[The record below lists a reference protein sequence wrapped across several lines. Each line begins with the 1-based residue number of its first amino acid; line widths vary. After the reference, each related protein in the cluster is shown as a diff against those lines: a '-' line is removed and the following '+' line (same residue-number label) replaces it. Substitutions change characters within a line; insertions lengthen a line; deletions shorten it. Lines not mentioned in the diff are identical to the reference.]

1 MTNIPHCQIC
11 VCNFIFQMLTLE
23 GLKFHR
29 YNNERAVGPSRLTT
43 ITLLVMQQNS
53 THLSTNSTKT
63 LNPLSKLHSQG
74 VFCHYIVTEKHLSKT
89 NHAFMIIVQNKCI
102 SLKTTR

>member
-1 MTNIPHCQIC
+1 
-11 VCNFIFQMLTLE
+11 MLTLE

-29 YNNERAVGPSRLTT
+29 YNNERAVGRSRLTK

-53 THLSTNSTKT
+53 THLWTNSKT
-63 LNPLSKLHSQG
+63 LNPLSTLHSQG
-74 VFCHYIVTEKHLSKT
+74 VFCHYIVTEKHLSKS
-89 NHAFMIIVQNKCI
+89 NHAIKIIVQNKCI